1 MTVTADTF
9 DNLVHTCSTP
19 GVILTVSVR
28 ISANTPPTAV
38 IDLIGTA
45 MNGAPNAAAAA
56 AAAANCV
63 AKQSSLELGSKSF
76 CQSATL

>member
-9 DNLVHTCSTP
+9 ASLVHTCSTP

-56 AAAANCV
+56 ANCV
-63 AKQSSLELGSKSF
+63 AKLSSLELGSKSY
-76 CQSATL
+76 CQSATR

>member
-9 DNLVHTCSTP
+9 ASLVHTCSTP

-56 AAAANCV
+56 NCV
-63 AKQSSLELGSKSF
+63 AKLSFPELGSKSY
-76 CQSATL
+76 CQSATR